1 MSQALRGMRFE
12 LARITIQ
19 MTSPFLVGT
28 GKTDPLHDTQFAS
41 TADGLPLLPG
51 TSLAGV
57 LRHAY
62 AGEECSRT
70 QERVTS
76 VFGYQDGDKGAAS
89 ALEVSFGLVHDMND
103 RPVRF
108 IGHTGIEDDPVLREL
123 KAGIIRDHV
132 RINGRGTVDDG
143 GKFDAWMVPA
153 GARFTFEL
161 ILHDTGNYDTGVIL
175 EELVDLLASN
185 SLRLGGRTRRGLG
198 EFKVV
203 KVDHASFDLSKPDS
217 FNAFVQ
223 LPRDLSQDIPD
234 GILRTMPFEKKEISN
249 LVTFRIEI
257 EPESWWLFGGGDPT
271 RPDHRRESSDGAHDV
286 DRVNAH
292 EVRIE
297 WRNGLGTVLSGDNS
311 SDIAPG
317 TGLKGALRHRVAFH
331 SRRLNKNW
339 ATPGV
344 DVKQGPETEE
354 AVEEL
359 FGAVAH
365 SQHGKGQTGRIW
377 ISDGAIEG
385 DQHGFLDHVSLDRFT
400 QGARSGLLFD
410 EAPRYGGKLVF
421 RGILDTRNSDCID
434 PTCRKAL
441 IAALDDLC
449 MGRLAFGASSSRGF
463 GVAERGTI
471 VWSDGGK
478 WLEGDV

>member
-12 LARITIQ
+12 LSRITIQ

-28 GKTDPLHDTQFAS
+28 GKSDPLHDTQFAS
-41 TADGLPLLPG
+41 TADGLPVLPG

-62 AGEECSRT
+62 AGEECSKT

-76 VFGYQDGDKGAAS
+76 VFGYQDGDEGAAS
-89 ALEVSFGLVHDMND
+89 ALEISFGLVHDMND

-108 IGHTGIEDDPVLREL
+108 IGQPGIETDPVLREL
-123 KAGIIRDHV
+123 KAGVIRDHV
-132 RINGRGTVDDG
+132 RINGRGTVDER
-143 GKFDAWMVPA
+143 GKFHAWMVPA
-153 GARFTFEL
+153 GARFTFEMV
-161 ILHDTGNYDTGVIL
+161 LHDAGKGDTREIL

-198 EFKVV
+198 EFDVV
-203 KVDHASFDLSKPDS
+203 KVDHAHFDLSVPAS
-217 FNAFVQ
+217 FESFVR
-223 LPRDLSQDIPD
+223 LPRDLSQEVPH
-234 GILRTMPFEKKEISN
+234 GILHPLPFEKKEIPN
-249 LVTFRIEI
+249 LVTFKIEI

-271 RPDHRRESSDGAHDV
+271 RPDHKRDSRDGAHYV

-297 WRNGLGTVLSGDNS
+297 WRNGRGMVLGGEKSQN
-311 SDIAPG
+311 IAPG

-339 ATPGV
+339 ATPEV
-344 DVKQGPETEE
+344 DVNQGPETEE

-359 FGAVAH
+359 FGAD
-365 SQHGKGQTGRIW
+365 SEHGKGQTGRIW
-377 ISDGAIEG
+377 ISDGTIEG

-421 RGILDTRNSDCID
+421 RGILDTRNSDFID

-441 IAALDDLC
+441 VAALDDLC

-471 VWSDGGK
+471 EWSDGGK